1 MKNVTPELIE
11 KAKIAKNAEELFALA
26 KENKVEMTEEASKLF

>member
-11 KAKIAKNAEELFALA
+11 KAKTAKNAEELFALV
-26 KENKVEMTEEASKLF
+26 KDFIFNI